1 MHGMIQ
7 AIGISYCVLPQR
19 GLPVQYVHTKH
30 LTSDVLKTLQKLIL
44 TNFNGMLQDGNIFS
58 QSLLYFLHLGSDD
71 ITRVEEY
78 VQFPREQWYLE
89 IPSPHFLQDILAM
102 QDGMGLDQPTL
113 SANHDKTQKLLTAT
127 KEPSTTSVVAV
138 KSLMTRKMLP
148 LSTCVVCMY
157 ICMFILAFLSHNT
170 IVIRTF
176 LSFSFTVL
184 QRRRPGRLSP
194 R

>member
-58 QSLLYFLHLGSDD
+58 QSLLYFLHLGCDD

-89 IPSPHFLQDILAM
+89 IPSPHFLQDILLAM

-113 SANHDKTQKLLTAT
+113 SANHDNDKAQKVADGNKRTQHNVSSHSKKFDDPKNAAVINMRSMHVHLYVYFGV
-127 KEPSTTSVVAV
+127 SVA
-138 KSLMTRKMLP
+138 
-148 LSTCVVCMY
+148 
-157 ICMFILAFLSHNT
+157 
-170 IVIRTF
+170 
-176 LSFSFTVL
+176 
-184 QRRRPGRLSP
+184 
-194 R
+194 